1 MKAVIFDLDGTLID
15 SIGVWKKVD
24 DIVLARYGAD
34 ADDIYRE
41 EIKMLTYT
49 ECIEF
54 IINKFGL
61 NRTVEEMEREF
72 TEEALYEYGHNIQ
85 LKAGVKEFLD
95 RLKKDGLILG
105 VLTSCSR
112 QMCEA
117 VLKNNGIYDY
127 FDKILYCE
135 EIGVNKSSEKAY
147 IFTANELNV
156 NPKDVVVFDDL
167 AKACQS
173 AKNIG
178 MTVIGVEDEEN
189 MDEMPYL
196 KKICKDVIVNFA
208 DYYDKFAKNM

>member
-147 IFTANELNV
+147 IFTSDELNV
-156 NPKDVVVFDDL
+156 NPKDAVVFDDL